1 MDDKNP
7 TDDSLN
13 GGGIRAPEGPFGSS
27 TYYPQQ
33 GGPAFLVWSMRDVY
47 WALCRFR
54 RRGLLFFA
62 GTIILVLLGLIVC
75 RRVYRSE
82 AKLFVRLGRENASLD
97 PTATTGKVV
106 GINVTRDFEIKS
118 IIEVMSS
125 RELAERVVEKIGFDP
140 PVTSNLGREKAITS
154 LMKDIQVWSPR
165 QTTVI
170 GIESKARSP
179 ERARDITKT
188 LVDVYLDEHLRL
200 NRTPRAQEFFEEQT
214 NLLRD
219 ELDVASQELR
229 DVKNRFSLAS
239 IEGRRDALQ
248 AQTSAVET
256 QQIETASAMITTL
269 AKIEAQR
276 ESLNLLP
283 EQMLKHIAGQ
293 SDAANAMQQKLHELQ
308 IQEQALLTRYS
319 KLHPAVI
326 AIGEQVQEAKRLL
339 LTKLPDRLQAMTG
352 ALLQDESAY
361 ISLQARE
368 KALSKQISQLH
379 DKLSVLNQQELEVKK
394 LQRRVQV
401 VETNYLT
408 YATSLEETRVDQA
421 LQEAEISN
429 ISVVQPANLV
439 RKPISPRKGLTLAL
453 TLVVATVGGLAL
465 PLLSAQLDQ
474 SLRNREDVEYCLNA
488 PLLASIPR
496 TNPNSMTIGHIL
508 SGTRR

>member
-13 GGGIRAPEGPFGSS
+13 GGGMSAPEGPFGSS
-27 TYYPQQ
+27 TYYTRQ
-33 GGPAFLVWSMRDVY
+33 GGPAFLVWSMRDVC

-170 GIESKARSP
+170 SIESKARSP

-219 ELDVASQELR
+219 ELDVVSQELR
-229 DVKNRFSLAS
+229 NVKNRFSLAS

-276 ESLNLLP
+276 ESLNL
-283 EQMLKHIAGQ
+283 
-293 SDAANAMQQKLHELQ
+293 
-308 IQEQALLTRYS
+308 
-319 KLHPAVI
+319 
-326 AIGEQVQEAKRLL
+326 
-339 LTKLPDRLQAMTG
+339 
-352 ALLQDESAY
+352 
-361 ISLQARE
+361 
-368 KALSKQISQLH
+368 
-379 DKLSVLNQQELEVKK
+379 LSVLNQQELEVKK

-439 RKPISPRKGLTLAL
+439 QKPISPRKGLTLAL

-488 PLLASIPR
+488 PLLAAIPR
-496 TNPNSMTIGHIL
+496 TNPNSMTIWDR
-508 SGTRR
+508 SF